1 MIILGIFVIL
11 GKIISEIS
19 LNRKADEIR
28 HLRSNGWNGQP
39 YTKVKTKNGT
49 YGIWKN
55 D

>member
-1 MIILGIFVIL
+1 MIILGIIVII

-28 HLRSNGWNGQP
+28 RLSSHGWNGQQ
-39 YTKVKTKNGT
+39 YTKVKTKSGT